1 MFDETAEAGPQRDP
15 DEIEIARLA
24 ILDDLDYARARKEA
38 ALRLGVPLK
47 LLDRLVEAARRA
59 AGTGGDFGGARNPD
73 AAILEDEIA
82 RGFAETY
89 AGRMVFD
96 HTSQRWS
103 TWTGKRWL
111 LDETD
116 SAFFAVRNFC
126 RQRMHEAAGQQRTLP
141 IAMGK
146 ITFAASVEKAARS
159 DPKLAVTSAVWDT
172 NPWLLGVP
180 GGVVDLRTG
189 ETLAPD
195 PALYISKQTAVA
207 PGGECPLWRAFIERI
222 TGGDGELAK
231 FIQRVAGL
239 ALTGITRDHALFF
252 AFGTGA
258 NGKGVTLNTLTNL
271 MGEYAAVATMETFTA
286 SPTDRHPTDLAMLRG
301 ARLVTA
307 QETEEGRRWAESR
320 IKALTG
326 GDPVT
331 ARFMRQDFFT
341 YQPQFKLLIAGNHRP
356 VLRGVDEAIRR
367 LFHLIAFAITIPPA
381 ERDESL
387 PEKLKSE
394 WAGILAWAI
403 EGCLEWQRIGLSPP
417 PAVTGA
423 TDEYLA
429 AEDSLGAWLDE
440 RTRRVGWGGAET
452 SALFAD
458 WTAWAKAAGEEPG
471 SLKRFVQALAGRG
484 LQATKN
490 GTTRRSEIPGLALAD
505 VARSWHETEDQN
517 S

>member
-1 MFDETAEAGPQRDP
+1 MFDETAETGPQRDP

-24 ILDDLDYARARKEA
+24 ILDGIDYARQRKEA
-38 ALRLGVPLK
+38 ALRLGIPLK
-47 LLDRLVEAARRA
+47 LLDRLVESARRA
-59 AGTGGDFGGARNPD
+59 AGTGGDSAPGADPD

-116 SAFFAVRNFC
+116 SVFFAVRNFC
-126 RQRMHEAAGQQRTLP
+126 RQRMHEAAGRQRTLP

-146 ITFAASVEKAARS
+146 IAFAANVEKAARS
-159 DPKLAVTSAVWDT
+159 DPRLAVTAAIWDRD
-172 NPWLLGVP
+172 PWLLGVP
-180 GGVVDLRTG
+180 GGVIDLRTG
-189 ETLAPD
+189 EARAPD
-195 PALYISKQTAVA
+195 PALYISKQAAVA

-222 TGGDGELAK
+222 TGGDDELAA
-231 FIQRVAGL
+231 FLQRVAGL
-239 ALTGITRDHALFF
+239 PLTGITRDHALFF

-258 NGKGVTLNTLTNL
+258 NGKGVTLNTLTGL
-271 MGEYAAVATMETFTA
+271 MGEYAAIATMETFTA

-326 GDPVT
+326 GDPIT

-341 YQPQFKLLIAGNHRP
+341 YQPQFKLFIAGNHKP
-356 VLRGVDEAIRR
+356 VLRGVDEALRR
-367 LFHLIAFAITIPPA
+367 RFHLIPFTVTIPAPERA
-381 ERDESL
+381 EDL
-387 PEKLKSE
+387 PEKLKAE
-394 WAGILAWAI
+394 WPGILAWAI
-403 EGCLEWQRIGLSPP
+403 EGCLEWQRIGLAPP
-417 PAVTGA
+417 PCVTGA
-423 TDEYLA
+423 TTEYLD
-429 AEDSLGAWLDE
+429 AEDSLAAWLAE
-440 RTRRVGWGGAET
+440 RTRRVGYGGGET
-452 SALFAD
+452 MALYSD
-458 WTAWAKAAGEEPG
+458 WAAWAKAAGEEPG
-471 SLKRFVQALAGRG
+471 SAKRFIQALAAKGY
-484 LQATKN
+484 QTTKN
-490 GTTRRSEIPGLALAD
+490 GTTRRSEVAGLVLAD
-505 VARSWHETEDQN
+505 VQRAFHETPGEW